1 MLIKKLS
8 TAFAR
13 YLLAQNRKI
22 DKSVLYCNKIAY
34 IWYEKVL
41 SLVDADFIHYYRKTT
56 CFGQVVNMESQRY
69 KIYDMKQNRKNFLK
83 QLGTGLLA
91 AGIPAIPFAV
101 NAGEKGIDANDFLD
115 EGLPDDERY
124 WKRIARKYY
133 AVADDYINLENG
145 YYGIQP
151 KPVLQAFQK
160 NIVTANEQAARFAR
174 KDYPGIAAA
183 VKKELAAFLEVSDE
197 ELIITRNA
205 TEALNIAIQGYPFK
219 PGDEVLLNQLDYF
232 SMIETFKMLETRGL
246 LKVNTLDMPLQP
258 LNDDEI
264 VEQYRKGITEKTKV
278 ILLTHVS
285 NINGLIIPVAK
296 IAAMARASGID
307 TITDSAHALGQIKF
321 SLPQL
326 ATDFVGLN
334 LHKWIGNPVGA
345 GVLYIKKERIKEMR
359 PLFGDVA
366 AAENSINKLAHFGT
380 TPFAVVMTIPDSL
393 AFHRMLGIEKIA
405 KRLHYLKTTW
415 LDAVKDHPQVEV
427 VTPVNLSAAI
437 ASFRIKNKTAAEV
450 VDYLFKEHKIFTV
463 ARQLGKQGC
472 VRVTPGIYNSAADV
486 QKLAEAI
493 KLLADQ

>member
-1 MLIKKLS
+1 M
-8 TAFAR
+8 
-13 YLLAQNRKI
+13 Y
-22 DKSVLYCNKIAY
+22 
-34 IWYEKVL
+34 
-41 SLVDADFIHYYRKTT
+41 
-56 CFGQVVNMESQRY
+56 G
-69 KIYDMKQNRKNFLK
+69 MKQSRKKFLK

-91 AGIPAIPFAV
+91 AGMPAVALATDV
-101 NAGEKGIDANDFLD
+101 AETVVDAKDFTD
-115 EGLPDDERY
+115 EGLPEDERY

-151 KPVLQAFQK
+151 KPVLHAFQK

-183 VKKELAAFLEVSDE
+183 AKKELAAFLEVSE
-197 ELIITRNA
+197 EEIIITRNA

-232 SMIETFKMLETRGL
+232 SMIEAFKMLETRGQ
-246 LKVNTLDMPLQP
+246 LKVNTFEMPLLPQ
-258 LNDDEI
+258 NDDEI
-264 VEQYRKGITEKTKV
+264 VEQYRKLITERTKV

-285 NINGLIIPVAK
+285 NINGLVIPVAK
-296 IAAMARASGID
+296 IAAMAKAKGID
-307 TITDSAHALGQIKF
+307 TITDSAHALGQIPF

-345 GVLYIKKERIKEMR
+345 GVLYIKKDRIKEMK
-359 PLFGDVA
+359 PLFGDVN

-393 AFHRMLGIEKIA
+393 AFHRMMGIEKIS
-405 KRLHYLKTTW
+405 KRLHYLKSIW
-415 LDAVKDHPQVEV
+415 LNTVKDHPGIEV
-427 VTPVNLSAAI
+427 VTPVNLSCAI
-437 ASFRIKNKTAAEV
+437 ASFRIKNKTAAEAA
-450 VDYLFKEHKIFTV
+450 DYLFKEHNIFTV

-472 VRVTPGIYNSAADV
+472 VRVTPGIYNNAEDV
-486 QKLAEAI
+486 KRLAEAI
-493 KLLADQ
+493 KLFAG

>member
-1 MLIKKLS
+1 
-8 TAFAR
+8 
-13 YLLAQNRKI
+13 
-22 DKSVLYCNKIAY
+22 
-34 IWYEKVL
+34 
-41 SLVDADFIHYYRKTT
+41 
-56 CFGQVVNMESQRY
+56 
-69 KIYDMKQNRKNFLK
+69 MKQGRKKFLK
-83 QLGTGLLA
+83 QLGAGLLA
-91 AGIPAIPFAV
+91 AGLPAIPLAA
-101 NAGEKGIDANDFLD
+101 NAIETGIDAKDFLD

-151 KPVLQAFQK
+151 KPVLHAFQK

-174 KDYPGIAAA
+174 KDYPGIATN
-183 VKKELAAFLEVSDE
+183 VKKELAAFLDVSE
-197 ELIITRNA
+197 EEIIITRNA

-219 PGDEVLLNQLDYF
+219 NGDEVLLNQLDYF
-232 SMIETFKMLETRGL
+232 SMIEAFKMLEQRGQ
-246 LKVNTLDMPLQP
+246 LKVNAFDMPLLPQS
-258 LNDDEI
+258 DDEI
-264 VEQYRKGITEKTKV
+264 VEQYRKLITEKTKV

-296 IAAMARASGID
+296 IAAMAKAKGID
-307 TITDSAHALGQIKF
+307 TITDSAHALGQIPF

-326 ATDFVGLN
+326 GSDFVGLN

-345 GVLYIKKERIKEMR
+345 GVLYIKKERIKEMK
-359 PLFGDVA
+359 PLFGDVTA
-366 AAENSINKLAHFGT
+366 TENSINKLAHFGT

-393 AFHRMLGIEKIA
+393 AFHRIMGIEKIS

-415 LDAVKDHPQVEV
+415 VNAVKDHPDVEV

-450 VDYLFKEHKIFTV
+450 ADYLFKEHKIFTV

-472 VRVTPGIYNSAADV
+472 VRVTPGIYNSLDEV
-486 QKLAEAI
+486 QKLADAI
-493 KLLADQ
+493 KLFAGQ